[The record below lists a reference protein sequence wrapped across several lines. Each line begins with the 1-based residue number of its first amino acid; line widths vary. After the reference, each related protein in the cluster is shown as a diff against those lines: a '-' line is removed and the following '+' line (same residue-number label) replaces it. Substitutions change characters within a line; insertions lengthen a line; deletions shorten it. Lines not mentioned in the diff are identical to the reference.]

1 MLGETTTSELK
12 EKFCMTVLRPI
23 GVVGLITPW
32 NFPIAIPAWK
42 IMPALVAGNA
52 IVFKPAS
59 DTPLLAFKLIEVL
72 SEAGLPPGVINLVT
86 GPGGTVGKA
95 VVRHPHIKAI
105 SFTGSLIPENGSW
118 KSVQKP

>member
-12 EKFCMTVLRPI
+12 EKFCMTILRPI

-42 IMPALVAGNA
+42 IMPALITGNA

-59 DTPLLAFKLIEVL
+59 DTPLLAHKLVEVL
-72 SEAGLPPGVINLVT
+72 IEAGLPWANKSSILDQR
-86 GPGGTVGKA
+86 TVRKHSPA
-95 VVRHPHIKAI
+95 PTHKCDFLHRQP
-105 SFTGSLIPENGSW
+105 LIP
-118 KSVQKP
+118 K